1 MMNTL
6 MKWEFEKLDESM
18 GIIPLE
24 ERLLNDGQS
33 KLKIV
38 TVQERDGRRR
48 YQIGI
53 YYPTSVI
60 RMPDMDHSWSKEE
73 VYALY
78 DAISVRSGL
87 SDTTLVIIDT
97 CAREQSGQ
105 LEDYLKFLEL
115 LSPKF
120 K

>member
-6 MKWEFEKLDESM
+6 IKWESEKLDESM

-24 ERLLNDGQS
+24 EKLLNDGRI

-38 TVQERDGRRR
+38 TTQKRDGRVR
-48 YQIGI
+48 YQIGV
-53 YYPTSVI
+53 YDTTSVI
-60 RMPDMDHSWSKEE
+60 RMPDMDHSWPKED

-78 DAISVRSGL
+78 NAISVRSGL
-87 SDTTLVIIDT
+87 SDITLGIIDT
-97 CAREQSGQ
+97 CAREQNGQ

-115 LSPKF
+115 FSSKF